1 MSLGRNDL
9 NMDII
14 DSLIKRGFFFNQE
27 GIAEYRGDNA
37 FFGHKAADTLLK
49 EEGFKV
55 VYRTYDFDVLRT
67 KYSNGEKEIYLSAFP
82 NEIKSFVTVS
92 NVVEL

>member
-37 FFGHKAADTLLK
+37 FFGHEAADTLLK

-67 KYSNGEKEIYLSAFP
+67 KYSNI
-82 NEIKSFVTVS
+82 NS
-92 NVVEL
+92 NIENIESGVAAIRKMSND